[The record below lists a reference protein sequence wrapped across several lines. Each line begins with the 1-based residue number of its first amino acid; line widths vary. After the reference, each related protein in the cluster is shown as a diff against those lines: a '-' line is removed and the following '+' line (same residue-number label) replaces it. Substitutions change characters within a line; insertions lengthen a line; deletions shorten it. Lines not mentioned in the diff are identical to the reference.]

1 VNNILYNGK
10 YWFYLNGKDTVIVPI
25 PGDVVIKSDKSMY
38 LIASV
43 LFLEENSEL
52 NLDIAVFK
60 EQKVSVGR
68 GGKKSMVMAVEAL
81 DYSKE
86 ALDNYTILRG
96 SEIISPI
103 SLKFKA
109 LNLYARIKNYIKNFL
124 KNK

>member
-1 VNNILYNGK
+1 MNNILYNGK
-10 YWFYLNGKDTVIVPI
+10 YWFYLNNKDIIVVPI
-25 PGDVVIKSDKSMY
+25 PGDVVVKSDKSMY

-60 EQKVSVGR
+60 ERDFSIGR
-68 GGKKSMVMAVEAL
+68 SGMKSMIMKIEAL

-86 ALDNYTILRG
+86 ALDDYMILRG
-96 SEIISPI
+96 SEIIYPI
-103 SLKFKA
+103 SLKYKA
-109 LNLYARIKNYIKNFL
+109 LNLCARIKNYIKNFL